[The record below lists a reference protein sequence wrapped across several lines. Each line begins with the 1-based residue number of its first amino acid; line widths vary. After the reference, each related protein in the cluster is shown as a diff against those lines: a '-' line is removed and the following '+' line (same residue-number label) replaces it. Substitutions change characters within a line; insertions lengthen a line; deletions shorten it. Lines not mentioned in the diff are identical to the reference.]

1 VSRREQIKMSD
12 EEVAA
17 FLAAERTVTCATAG
31 VRGWPH
37 LMPLWYVLRD
47 SPDGDSGALDARVW
61 AWTYAASQ
69 KVRNLERDAR
79 ATLQVEAGEQYQE
92 LRGVMLECEVL
103 IHRDVAKV
111 AALGN
116 EIFRRQLAIGGIAN
130 WPAVPRGQDPVAE
143 LPGEVAAMVDKQA
156 VKRVALEFVERR
168 RISWDHRKLGGLY

>member
-1 VSRREQIKMSD
+1 VSRRDQIKMSD
-12 EEVAA
+12 EEVAV
-17 FLAAERTVTCATAG
+17 FLALERTVTCATAG

-37 LMPLWYVLRD
+37 LMPLWYVLRE
-47 SPDGDSGALDARVW
+47 SPAGELGSPIRSPAPRLW

-79 ATLQVEAGEQYQE
+79 ATLQVEAGEQYQQ
-92 LRGVMLECEVL
+92 LRGVMLECEVQ
-103 IHRDVAKV
+103 IHRDAQAV

-116 EIFRRQLAIGGIAN
+116 EIFRRYAA
-130 WPAVPRGQDPVAE
+130 PRGQEPVRE

-168 RISWDHRKLGGLY
+168 RASWDHRKLAGVY